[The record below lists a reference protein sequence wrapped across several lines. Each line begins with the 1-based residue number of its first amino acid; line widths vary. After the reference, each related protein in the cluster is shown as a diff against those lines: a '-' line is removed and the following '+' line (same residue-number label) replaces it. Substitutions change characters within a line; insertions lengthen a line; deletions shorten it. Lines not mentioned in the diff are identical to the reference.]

1 MTNEKLI
8 DRLQHFACSKELYGY
23 DAHALAELV
32 TEEVLPRME
41 LLDENACAR
50 HMEERKRMQQEL
62 YRKSATLYRADVFDT
77 ATCLTTRPR
86 KD

>member
-1 MTNEKLI
+1 MTNEELI

-41 LLDENACAR
+41 LLDEEACAR
-50 HMEERKRMQQEL
+50 HMEERQRMRQE
-62 YRKSATLYRADVFDT
+62 
-77 ATCLTTRPR
+77 
-86 KD
+86 